1 MRRRTPQ
8 RAGPAIRTAMAPM
21 APQTP
26 LAAGQTVW
34 PEAVG
39 ANVAERTQ
47 VVAEREG
54 VITVSCDSAA
64 WAQELDLMHDEVMG
78 RLNSALGEA
87 GSGEPAV
94 RGLRFT
100 CDLPRHER

>member
-1 MRRRTPQ
+1 
-8 RAGPAIRTAMAPM
+8 MAPM

-26 LAAGQTVW
+26 LAAVQTVW

-39 ANVAERTQ
+39 AKVAERAHA
-47 VVAEREG
+47 VAERDG

-78 RLNSALGEA
+78 RVNAALGA
-87 GSGEPAV
+87 GGAGEIAV

-100 CDLPRHER
+100 ADLSRHET